1 MATTERQISGPDDD
15 SRRKLI
21 IIVAVIA
28 AIIIAVVF
36 YFLMRASGGGSVEP
50 TLDSAIRAGS
60 PQFTEFQPKIVVD
73 EVEADE
79 AKRAL
84 GDIVMS
90 LHGTV
95 RNFSGRTLNG
105 LEIKASV
112 VNHQGEPV
120 KQRTVVVIPTR
131 KAELE
136 PNKTMPVQ
144 IMLEGMTDADDR
156 ANVRMEVTAFRFK
169 Q

>member
-1 MATTERQISGPDDD
+1 MATTERQIPGSDDD

-28 AIIIAVVF
+28 AVVIAVVF
-36 YFLMRASGGGSVEP
+36 YFLMRASGGGSTEP
-50 TLDSAIRAGS
+50 TLANAVRPGS
-60 PQFTEFQPKIVVD
+60 PQFTEFQSRIVVD
-73 EVEADE
+73 DVEADE

-95 RNFSGRTLNG
+95 RNISGRTIDG
-105 LEIKASV
+105 LEIRASV
-112 VNHQGEPV
+112 VDHQGQPI
-120 KQRTVVVIPTR
+120 KQRTVVVIPSR
-131 KAELE
+131 QPELE

-156 ANVRMEVTAFRFK
+156 ANIRMEVTAFKFK
-169 Q
+169 